1 MNRSRLWAAV
11 LVVMLGLTAP
21 VVSEAK
27 TPGRNGNESDFKD
40 WQPSRGQVSTEESAA
55 GVAQTPAQ
63 RKSEDRELQQL
74 YNGLLRQEQC
84 SRPSNAARLLATTR
98 VHHYTKRGTLMTR
111 TPVTMALSLATVVL
125 ATAGTANAQ
134 QRSLPRP
141 SSVTA
146 YVVMTPNGPATCATW
161 TQWRGPGANPAD
173 KEIIQYWAEGYI
185 SGLAAGSR
193 HDVLGQFQ
201 LRDLGAWL
209 DRYCAANP
217 QTKLPLALNAL
228 GREMLAHPGGKL

>member
-1 MNRSRLWAAV
+1 MI
-11 LVVMLGLTAP
+11 
-21 VVSEAK
+21 
-27 TPGRNGNESDFKD
+27 
-40 WQPSRGQVSTEESAA
+40 
-55 GVAQTPAQ
+55 
-63 RKSEDRELQQL
+63 
-74 YNGLLRQEQC
+74 
-84 SRPSNAARLLATTR
+84 
-98 VHHYTKRGTLMTR
+98 R
-111 TPVTMALSLATVVL
+111 TPVAMVLSLATVTL

-134 QRSLPRP
+134 QRTLPRQP

-161 TQWRGPGANPAD
+161 TQWRGPGANTAD
-173 KEIIQYWAEGYI
+173 REGIQYWAEGYI

>member
-1 MNRSRLWAAV
+1 
-11 LVVMLGLTAP
+11 
-21 VVSEAK
+21 
-27 TPGRNGNESDFKD
+27 
-40 WQPSRGQVSTEESAA
+40 
-55 GVAQTPAQ
+55 
-63 RKSEDRELQQL
+63 
-74 YNGLLRQEQC
+74 
-84 SRPSNAARLLATTR
+84 
-98 VHHYTKRGTLMTR
+98 MTS
-111 TPVTMALSLATVVL
+111 TPVTIVLSLATMTL
-125 ATAGTANAQ
+125 ATAGTASAQ
-134 QRSLPRP
+134 QRQLPRQP
-141 SSVTA
+141 SSFTA

-173 KEIIQYWAEGYI
+173 KEGIQYWAEGYI

-201 LRDLGAWL
+201 LRDLGTWL

>member
-1 MNRSRLWAAV
+1 MIRGFAVVAGPIVVATLAAAV
-11 LVVMLGLTAP
+11 
-21 VVSEAK
+21 
-27 TPGRNGNESDFKD
+27 
-40 WQPSRGQVSTEESAA
+40 
-55 GVAQTPAQ
+55 
-63 RKSEDRELQQL
+63 
-74 YNGLLRQEQC
+74 
-84 SRPSNAARLLATTR
+84 
-98 VHHYTKRGTLMTR
+98 
-111 TPVTMALSLATVVL
+111 
-125 ATAGTANAQ
+125 ANAQ
-134 QRSLPRP
+134 PPPRQAG
-141 SSVTA
+141 SVTA

-161 TQWRGPGANPAD
+161 TQWRAPGANPAD
-173 KEIIQYWAEGYI
+173 RESIQYWAEGYI